1 MVSKST
7 KKPDTRSTVLTNA
20 KRLFAQHGY
29 VGVSVRDIAKAC
41 GIRAASLYHHFP
53 DKESL
58 YLATMEFAFA
68 DKAEVIVAS
77 VSIDGPPQE
86 RLAEFVTR
94 FTMLMAEDPDFR
106 LLLQRELLDGDEKRL
121 RLIAKQVFEQP
132 FQAISKLAGEVAPSC
147 DPHLL
152 AISLAGL
159 ILFHFETAPVRR
171 FLPGGQADHDDPEI
185 IARHVLTM
193 MTGVF
198 GNTQ

>member
-1 MVSKST
+1 MASKST

-29 VGVSVRDIAKAC
+29 AGVSVRDIAKAC

-121 RLIAKQVFEQP
+121 HLIAKQVFEQP
-132 FQAISKLAGEVAPSC
+132 FQAISKLAEEVAPGC
-147 DPHLL
+147 DPHMV
-152 AISLAGL
+152 AISMAGL

-171 FLPGGQADHDDPEI
+171 FLPGGQADHDDPEV

>member
-1 MVSKST
+1 MASKST
-7 KKPDTRSTVLTNA
+7 KKPNTRATVLANA

-29 VGVSVRDIAKAC
+29 AGVSVRDIAKTC

-68 DKAEVIVAS
+68 DKAEAIVDS

-106 LLLQRELLDGDEKRL
+106 QLLQRELLDGDEKRL

-132 FQAISKLAGEVAPSC
+132 FQAISNLAEEVAPGS

-171 FLPGGQADHDDPEI
+171 FLPGGQADHDDPEV
-185 IARHVLTM
+185 IARHVLTL

-198 GNTQ
+198 GNAK

>member
-1 MVSKST
+1 MANKSAN
-7 KKPDTRSTVLTNA
+7 KPDTRSTVLANA

-29 VGVSVRDIAKAC
+29 AGVSVRDIAKAC

-68 DKAEVIVAS
+68 DKAEVIVDS

-94 FTMLMAEDPDFR
+94 FTILMSEDPDFR
-106 LLLQRELLDGDEKRL
+106 QLLQRELLDGDETRL

-132 FQAISKLAGEVAPSC
+132 FQAISKLAEEVAPGC

-152 AISLAGL
+152 AISMAGL

-171 FLPGGQADHDDPEI
+171 FLPGGQADHDDPEV
-185 IARHVLTM
+185 IARHVLAL